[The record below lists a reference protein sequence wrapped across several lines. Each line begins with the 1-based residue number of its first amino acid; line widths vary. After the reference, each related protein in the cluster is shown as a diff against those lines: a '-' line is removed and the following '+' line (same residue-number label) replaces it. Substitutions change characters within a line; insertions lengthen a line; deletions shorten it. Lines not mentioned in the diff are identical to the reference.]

1 MHSVFW
7 TLAKSNSR
15 AAALQGADSVSAWG
29 KGRSTDIVSPG
40 VADGAA
46 DHLHNAFIQ
55 ESTLDEIAFMGGAD
69 PLDLRRKLMAP
80 YPVALRLIDMVE
92 LISDWKIPLPKGK
105 ARGFSFSLASGIW
118 LAEVVQVAQ
127 QPTGIRIEKVFCAV
141 DPGFVTDERRFRE
154 RMESDILK
162 GLSNAIGGETT
173 VAGTNPE
180 IEIEVLGNSRHRAVP
195 GMSTAPV
202 AMSALANAVFALT
215 ARRIRSM
222 PLGDEVTFV

>member
-7 TLAKSNSR
+7 ALTKSNSR
-15 AAALQGADSVSAWG
+15 AAALQGAGSTSTWDNE
-29 KGRSTDIVSPG
+29 RSTDIV
-40 VADGAA
+40 ADDTS
-46 DHLHNAFIQ
+46 DHLHNAFVQ

-80 YPVALRLIDMVE
+80 YPVAIRLIDMVE
-92 LISDWKIPLPKGK
+92 LMSDWKMPLPKGR

-118 LAEVVQVAQ
+118 VAEVVQVAQ
-127 QPTGIRIEKVFCAV
+127 EETGIHVEKVFCAV

-162 GLSNAIGGETT
+162 GVFNAIGGDTLL
-173 VAGTNPE
+173 VGKNPE
-180 IEIEVLGNSRHRAVP
+180 IEIEVFGESRHRSTP
-195 GMSTAPV
+195 GISTAPS

-215 ARRIRSM
+215 AKRIRSM
-222 PLGDEVTFV
+222 PLGDEVAFV